1 MKMVLATHETF
12 SPALL
17 HRPQPYAC
25 LPVPGH
31 LQLMEKGFSRHLW
44 SRVQCWAFF
53 PQRNRRAEWISIG
66 RHENHAVVTF
76 LAGEG
81 VGVVRIELFSLSG
94 ILPCS
99 LFSAWHTALQQN
111 VKKWCWFLQVDD
123 LKSIKK
129 LFIHAEIFLKLN
141 LLQEQM
147 VCDSH
152 RNTEVLRKSKSP
164 AV

>member
-1 MKMVLATHETF
+1 MKMMLAIYEAF

-17 HRPQPYAC
+17 QSPQPYAF

-31 LQLMEKGFSRHLW
+31 LQLMEKGFSGLLW

-53 PQRNRRAEWISIG
+53 PQRNRRTEWISIA
-66 RHENHAVVTF
+66 RHENRAVVRF
-76 LAGEG
+76 LVREG

-94 ILPCS
+94 ISPCS
-99 LFSAWHTALQQN
+99 LFSAQHTAVQQN
-111 VKKWCWFLQVDD
+111 VKQQCWFLQVDD

-129 LFIHAEIFLKLN
+129 LSIHAEIFLKLS
-141 LLQEQM
+141 LLQERM

-152 RNTEVLRKSKSP
+152 RNTEALRKL
-164 AV
+164 